1 MFKKMFKNYDYTMIV
16 IVLLLCAM
24 GLVMVYSASMI
35 EAVVEYGRESDHFFN
50 NQLIWIFLGIIVFVV
65 FMILPYKV
73 YQKFIVPITLL
84 MLLSLGSVLLFGKEV
99 NYAKS
104 WFSIAGFRIQPAE
117 YAKLGIILYL
127 SSVFSK
133 KQSYISNFRTGIVP
147 PLIVLSLVCFL
158 IFVQPDLGSMM
169 IIAMTA
175 GVILF
180 CSGMKWTHL
189 TIMSSVLLFLAFIG
203 FKFFLSNEQ
212 LSRFAAAYHPFEDP
226 VDSGFQLINGY
237 LALGTGGM
245 FGKGLGQSVQK
256 YGFLPEP
263 HTDFIITIIAEE
275 LGFVGVFVI
284 IAMLMY
290 IVFKGMYTGLHCKDA
305 FGSLLAIG
313 ISGMIGIQ
321 TIVNLGAASGIL
333 PVTGVTLPFI
343 SYGGSS
349 LILLMMSVG
358 ILVNISMFVKY
369 RKQQTPPADQS
380 SDHSSK
386 QKTKLK
392 VVSQHRVSQ

>member
-1 MFKKMFKNYDYTMIV
+1 MLKKMFKNYDYTMIA
-16 IVLLLCAM
+16 IVLALCAI

-35 EAVVEYGRESDHFFN
+35 EAVTKYGRSSDHFFN
-50 NQLIWIFLGIIVFVV
+50 KHLIWVFLGIIVFSV
-65 FMILPYKV
+65 FMILPYKM
-73 YQKFIVPITLL
+73 YQKLIVPITVT
-84 MLLSLGSVLLFGKEV
+84 MLLSLVAVYFFGNEV
-99 NYAKS
+99 NNARS
-104 WFSIAGFRIQPAE
+104 WFSVGGFSIQPAE

-127 SSVFSK
+127 ASVFSK
-133 KQSYISNFRTGIVP
+133 KQSYISDFKTGVAP

-158 IFVQPDLGSMM
+158 IFIQPDLGSMM
-169 IIAMTA
+169 IVAMTA

-180 CSGMKWTHL
+180 CSGMKWKHL
-189 TIMSSVLLFLAFIG
+189 TIMSSVLFFLGFIA
-203 FKFFLSNEQ
+203 FKFFLSSEQ
-212 LSRFAAAYHPFEDP
+212 LSRFSAAYRPFEDP
-226 VDSGFQLINGY
+226 TDSGFQLINGY

-245 FGKGLGQSVQK
+245 FGKGLGQSIQK

-263 HTDFIITIIAEE
+263 HTDFIITIVAEE
-275 LGFVGVFVI
+275 LGFAGVFVI
-284 IAMLMY
+284 ILMLMY

-305 FGSLLAIG
+305 FGSLLSIG

-369 RKQQTPPADQS
+369 RKEQSPPANHSIPS
-380 SDHSSK
+380 S
-386 QKTKLK
+386 QQRTKLR
-392 VVSQHRVSQ
+392 VVSQQRVSQ

>member
-1 MFKKMFKNYDYTMIV
+1 MLKKMFKNYDYTMIT
-16 IVLLLCAM
+16 IVLALCAI

-35 EAVVEYGRESDHFFN
+35 EAVTKYDQSSDYFFN
-50 NQLIWIFLGIIVFVV
+50 KHLIWVVLGIIVFSV
-65 FMILPYKV
+65 FMILPYKM
-73 YQKFIVPITLL
+73 YQKFIVPITVV
-84 MLLSLGSVLLFGKEV
+84 MLVSLFLVNFFGKEV
-99 NYAKS
+99 NNARS
-104 WFSIAGFRIQPAE
+104 WFSIAGFNIQPAE
-117 YAKLGIILYL
+117 YAKLGVIIYL

-133 KQSYISNFRTGIVP
+133 KQSYISNFKTGVTP

-158 IFVQPDLGSMM
+158 VFLQPDLGSMM

-180 CSGMKWTHL
+180 CSGMKWKHL
-189 TIMSSVLLFLAFIG
+189 TIMSSILFFLGFIG
-203 FKFFLSNEQ
+203 YKFFLSSEQ
-212 LSRFAAAYHPFEDP
+212 LSRFSAAYHPFDDP
-226 VDSGFQLINGY
+226 ADTGFQLINGY
-237 LALGTGGM
+237 LALGTGGL
-245 FGKGLGQSVQK
+245 FGKGLGQSIQK

-284 IAMLMY
+284 ILMLMY
-290 IVFKGMYTGLHCKDA
+290 IVFKGIYTGLHCKDA

-369 RKQQTPPADQS
+369 RKQQSPPADQS
-380 SDHSSK
+380 TPQS
-386 QKTKLK
+386 QQRTKLR
-392 VVSQHRVSQ
+392 VVSQQRVSQ